1 MLQTNK
7 QVQDNRTQMQLFSLS
22 HSYAYLLGC
31 FPAKYTQNKNQMQ
44 EPNNSGETEHW
55 RNEGALFW
63 ARTEGSGGCN
73 ENSLK
78 EGDGNSRE

>member
-31 FPAKYTQNKNQMQ
+31 FPAKYTKIKTKCKNQMIQ
-44 EPNNSGETEHW
+44 EKQNIDGMKELCFEQ
-55 RNEGALFW
+55 E
-63 ARTEGSGGCN
+63 
-73 ENSLK
+73 LK
-78 EGDGNSRE
+78 VLVAVMKTV